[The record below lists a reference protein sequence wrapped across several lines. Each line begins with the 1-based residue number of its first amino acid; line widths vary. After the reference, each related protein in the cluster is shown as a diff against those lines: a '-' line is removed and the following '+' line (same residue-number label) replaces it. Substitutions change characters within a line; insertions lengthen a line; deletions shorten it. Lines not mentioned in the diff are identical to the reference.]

1 MESLSDNFLFIKKR
15 IAASLFVVI
24 FVFILKLVFLDVCDM
39 FSEVVGYQCRDQ
51 GTEEWLLFGLISVL
65 PVFFMPLIGKS
76 PSAVVLWVV
85 YLSHLIPSVIVMRAI
100 SEVPFEVALMWTVA
114 IVVLFVLIVF
124 LSKNRLDIRLKLSI
138 RYETASNF
146 LIFIG
151 AVFVILMVNTYGF
164 SIEPPSIDDV
174 YGVRSEY
181 KDALAA
187 SGSAFMGYVPILG
200 GFSVA
205 PLLLLL
211 AVRFYRSH
219 SLRSWLMVF
228 LSLFLSFVIYSSA
241 GFKSVAFSSLV
252 VFLAYFVLRRVKN
265 YGYFLSMAIPF
276 FVFFNFICAYLFG
289 WEIVLYHWI
298 RRVFISPGMNTTY
311 FFDYLYYFDVF
322 KGYPPEIVSK
332 YYYGTDGSANA
343 GLFGDAIGR
352 FGVLG
357 LFLNSF
363 LLLMSLKFLDSL
375 SRSGD
380 PIVSGSLSFLA
391 GYAIS
396 NSSLSTVLFSY
407 GFVFSGFLLFL
418 LRKHIS

>member
-1 MESLSDNFLFIKKR
+1 
-15 IAASLFVVI
+15 
-24 FVFILKLVFLDVCDM
+24 
-39 FSEVVGYQCRDQ
+39 
-51 GTEEWLLFGLISVL
+51 
-65 PVFFMPLIGKS
+65 
-76 PSAVVLWVV
+76 
-85 YLSHLIPSVIVMRAI
+85 
-100 SEVPFEVALMWTVA
+100 
-114 IVVLFVLIVF
+114 
-124 LSKNRLDIRLKLSI
+124 
-138 RYETASNF
+138 
-146 LIFIG
+146 
-151 AVFVILMVNTYGF
+151 
-164 SIEPPSIDDV
+164 
-174 YGVRSEY
+174 
-181 KDALAA
+181 
-187 SGSAFMGYVPILG
+187 
-200 GFSVA
+200 
-205 PLLLLL
+205 
-211 AVRFYRSH
+211 
-219 SLRSWLMVF
+219 
-228 LSLFLSFVIYSSA
+228 
-241 GFKSVAFSSLV
+241 
-252 VFLAYFVLRRVKN
+252 
-265 YGYFLSMAIPF
+265 MAIPF

-311 FFDYLYYFDVF
+311 FFVYLYYFDVF